1 MLHQNRYSRIALA
14 VSAALASFTLPAQ
27 AALIDFESLPSSGL
41 VSELP
46 AELRALIPATAN
58 TNYQKNGSNPNY
70 IYQYDPG
77 SIQIYGNNVTLN
89 GPGGEAFEHSLM
101 VLRNSQSGSAGVILG
116 DDLTIYTKSKVSTN
130 DGKDV
135 DGIRTHG
142 TNTPDNPIF
151 IITGDRTKIYVNGYS
166 GDGINAGYSS
176 FSQGYLGSANI
187 YVGDELYIETTG
199 FQGRGITANAM
210 KNSSLVKNNIIVG
223 DKAHIVTRGNSAEGV
238 RTSQDGSYVRL
249 GDNTTIETYGT
260 SSYGLYAGSLST
272 IDVGKYTTI
281 TTDES
286 RAYGMYASNG
296 TVNLDE
302 HASITTNGADGHGI
316 YSYGATGVANVGE
329 NASIVTQGNGAHGVY
344 AYSSGTVNLGNN
356 INIAANSAEKSTTK
370 APAGLYAISRG
381 KINLAGNATVN
392 MAGDNDSQSYAILAE
407 SGGMID
413 GSAGGQLNIK
423 GDLLAAGAIAST
435 STLPLQQSTITL
447 NMTNQSLWDGAS
459 YITDTAAGTG
469 NISVSMS
476 DATWNMSNSSTLT
489 NLTLNSGSTVNFQ
502 HADPDSWQT
511 LTIQED
517 FTGNGGKLVF
527 NTVLNDDD
535 SDTDKL
541 IVNGN
546 TSGNALVAVTNIGGT
561 GAETVEG
568 IEIITV
574 GGLSNGLFEKDG
586 RIVAGGYD
594 YNVVQKGN
602 NWYLT
607 SLLTPVDPPPPD
619 PVDPPP
625 PDPVDPPPPDPVDPP
640 PPDPVDPPPPDPV
653 DPPPP
658 DPVDPPP
665 PDPVDPPPPD
675 PIDPPDPVSP
685 PLVPPAPPG
694 EHQYRPEYGSYM
706 ANNYA
711 ANTMFLTRLHDR
723 LGETQY
729 TDLLTGEK
737 KVTSLWLRNVGGHT
751 RFKDASGQLSTQ
763 SNRYVVQLGGDIAQ
777 WSSDGL
783 DRWHIGAMAGY
794 GNSRS
799 RTESNLTHYRSRGQV
814 TGYSVGLYG
823 TWYANKANKTGTY
836 VDTWALYSWFDNK
849 VMGEKL
855 ATEKYKSSGITA
867 SIEAGYSFKVSE
879 NERNSYWIQPK
890 VQVIWMDVQADNH
903 REANGTRVKDKTD
916 GNLMTRLGVK
926 AYIHGHHP
934 IDDGKSREF
943 QPFIE
948 ANWIHNTQ
956 TTRVKMDDISNE
968 MRGTKNIGELKL
980 GVEGQITPRL
990 TMWGNVAQQ
999 IGDKGYSDTQGMLGV
1014 KYSF

>member
-356 INIAANSAEKSTTK
+356 INIAANSAEKSATK

-435 STLPLQQSTITL
+435 SSLPLQQSTITL

-653 DPPPP
+653 APPPP

-823 TWYANKANKTGTY
+823 TWYANEANKTGTY